1 MSSFAR
7 LSGTLAVVVVAAWPR
22 LLIAVSAPIVD
33 DIVGMLS
40 SQDAGE
46 IVNRALPLFYA
57 NLRDDRLTPLL
68 RSVWQADRKSYPSL
82 SWDLLTE
89 PEVKLPIGRLWCQ
102 WLRYRGETG
111 SDYVQVRTFA
121 LPYLSDRS
129 EILRAAA
136 ISLIGSCGTIE
147 DLEFLKNEVLH
158 DSDQNVAAAAVF
170 AIYSL
175 LGDKAKPILLELK
188 PATANSFVAGRIDA
202 VLRMIN
208 DPSSTQR
215 SRSTP

>member
-1 MSSFAR
+1 
-7 LSGTLAVVVVAAWPR
+7 
-22 LLIAVSAPIVD
+22 
-33 DIVGMLS
+33 MLS

-68 RSVWQADRKSYPSL
+68 RGVWQADRQSYPSL
-82 SWDLLTE
+82 SWDLLTK
-89 PEVKLPIGRLWCQ
+89 PEVKLPFGRLWCQ

-111 SDYVQVRTFA
+111 SEYVQVRTFA
-121 LPYLSDRS
+121 LPYISDRS

-136 ISLIGSCGTIE
+136 ISLIGSCGTME
-147 DLEFLKNEVLH
+147 DLDFLKNAVLH
-158 DSDQNVAAAAVF
+158 DIDQNVAAAAVF